1 VDNFPYLPLPTG
13 LSRLAV
19 PSRAW
24 LPDSRKKNRGGTVGE
39 RDVFKSQINPTGYA
53 TGQGYQIDCKMRSHN
68 SAVMRSEV
76 GDKIVI
82 ARG

>member
-39 RDVFKSQINPTGYA
+39 LDVFKRKINLTGYA
-53 TGQGYQIDCKMRSHN
+53 TAQGYQIDCKVSSHN
-68 SAVMRSEV
+68 SAVLCSEA
-76 GDKIVI
+76 GDKTMI